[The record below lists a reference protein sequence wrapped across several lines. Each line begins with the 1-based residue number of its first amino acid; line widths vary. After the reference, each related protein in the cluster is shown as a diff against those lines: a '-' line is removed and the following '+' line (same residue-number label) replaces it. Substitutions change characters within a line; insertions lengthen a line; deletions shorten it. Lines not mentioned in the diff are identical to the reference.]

1 MLSFCNA
8 KYKIHVMFFI
18 ILQGLLCTVIPRYVS
33 TEGLNVMF
41 YLNTEVK
48 FHAISAQRIGYRLKF
63 LVILALKLSN
73 CIGTSV
79 FFVVGSV
86 NRARC

>member
-18 ILQGLLCTVIPRYVS
+18 ILQGLLCIVIPRYVS

-48 FHAISAQRIGYRLKF
+48 FHAISA
-63 LVILALKLSN
+63 
-73 CIGTSV
+73 
-79 FFVVGSV
+79 
-86 NRARC
+86 